1 MFGRVWAKVR
11 PAVLWN
17 YRRGSWQYDI
27 IVALILAFIFLSP
40 KSLFNDR
47 PSEPVFYEVEDAAE
61 GVTVYWIDPGALDRA
76 NPEGAEP
83 RLQELLRGQTG
94 EDLKVVRT
102 EPAMDQAGNV
112 RAYLVYAE
120 SD

>member
-27 IVALILAFIFLSP
+27 IVILILAYIFLSP

-47 PSEPVFYEVEDAAE
+47 PSEPVFYEVEDAAD
-61 GVTVYWIDPGALDRA
+61 GVTVYWIDPGAFDRA
-76 NPEGAEP
+76 NPDGAEA
-83 RLQELLRGQTG
+83 RLQELLRNQTG
-94 EDLKVVRT
+94 EDLRVVKT

-120 SD
+120 GD